1 MTSHRDSHTITD
13 VKPEIIPGVQTR
25 NGIPYDRYNIR
36 GIAHVPTNR
45 KDDIF
50 MQRRLGQILQVYWSR
65 GKGLVKNQDRTRPE
79 LTQP

>member
-1 MTSHRDSHTITD
+1 MTTD
-13 VKPEIIPGVQTR
+13 VKPDMLSCVQTG
-25 NGIPYDRYNIR
+25 NGIPHDKFDVCA
-36 GIAHVPTNR
+36 IAHVRTNR

-50 MQRRLGQILQVYWSR
+50 HAKTSRTNLCILEW